1 MSDLIDTLRDH
12 AKQASEE
19 FGHPVEELLFW
30 EAADH
35 IELNAVN
42 YLVLDNEYQTA
53 LARIDSLEAVLKRLG
68 DPEED
73 FTDSNKCFP
82 TRVKF
87 LEHEANLRKQYANE
101 KLNET

>member
-12 AKQASEE
+12 SKQASEE

-53 LARIDSLEAVLKRLG
+53 LVRIDSLEAVLKRLG
-68 DPEED
+68 DPEEVSQIVINV
-73 FTDSNKCFP
+73 FLLALNFLSMKLICANNTP
-82 TRVKF
+82 TR
-87 LEHEANLRKQYANE
+87 N
-101 KLNET
+101 